1 MRVPFVVFKDR
12 GDLIEGDKS
21 NFLNTVEEVKQYTE
35 GRDVAYFV
43 NVRGVTDTH
52 EAPVSSFRHAVK
64 KAEDIRET
72 GTAREDIF
80 ISVAF
85 QEFATSDDIDF

>member
-1 MRVPFVVFKDR
+1 MKVPFIVFKDR
-12 GDLIEGDKS
+12 GDLVEGDKS
-21 NFLNTVEEVKQYTE
+21 NFLNTVEEVRKYTE

-43 NVRGVTDTH
+43 NVRGITDTH
-52 EAPVSSFRHAVK
+52 EAPVSTFKHAVK
-64 KAEDIRET
+64 KAEDLREI

-85 QEFATSDDIDF
+85 QEFATSTDIDF